1 MWSDDD
7 ESIACEVDFKVC
19 VEVSGV
25 YFYTLNST
33 LQKCP
38 YFKALNIS
46 QDDIIFVDREP
57 SLFPYILNYL
67 RSGELCYICEDKAIL
82 NQLKSEAIFFGLT
95 DLYKALEKTPS
106 YSMADLIS
114 EIRQI
119 KHCIQNNNTILKPNT
134 RRNSEHTLQSNT
146 T

>member
-1 MWSDDD
+1 MWSDQ
-7 ESIACEVDFKVC
+7 EEPPSQMDFKVC

-38 YFKALNIS
+38 YFKEIEIS

-67 RSGELCYICEDKAIL
+67 RTGLL
-82 NQLKSEAIFFGLT
+82 N
-95 DLYKALEKTPS
+95 
-106 YSMADLIS
+106 
-114 EIRQI
+114 
-119 KHCIQNNNTILKPNT
+119 
-134 RRNSEHTLQSNT
+134 
-146 T
+146 